1 MRKVLDKRLIIF
13 LIPCLLILLFD
24 VYIFFNYKALRA
36 EIEVFEK
43 RLYEMKELSGEFL
56 NIKKRLDYYRQRVYK
71 KKDPPS
77 VALEEVLQSI
87 GLKDRVLLIKPLPL
101 RNSGSFK
108 LYPFEVKLK
117 KVTISELVRLLYHI
131 DSEDRNF
138 IVRNLRLS
146 REFSS
151 PQRLSVVAELVALE
165 TVEDR

>member
-1 MRKVLDKRLIIF
+1 MRRILDKRLMIF

-24 VYIFFNYKALRA
+24 LYIFFNYKALRA
-36 EIEVFEK
+36 EIEVLEK

-56 NIKKRLDYYRQRVYK
+56 NIKKRLDYYKQRVYK
-71 KKDPPS
+71 KEESPA
-77 VALEEVLQSI
+77 VALESVLQSI

-101 RNSGSFK
+101 RNSGNFK

-117 KVTISELVRLLYHI
+117 RVTISELVRFLYYI

-165 TVEDR
+165 TVGNK